1 MKSVKSI
8 VKNLSGRSSPQL
20 SRDSDEDLSE
30 TLCSVLDKKEPQGME
45 ERRELKPVRL
55 NQFRHGLDDG
65 LVVSACEDAPAS
77 DWFLL

>member
-1 MKSVKSI
+1 MKRKLSNVGLKS
-8 VKNLSGRSSPQL
+8 
-20 SRDSDEDLSE
+20 SRP
-30 TLCSVLDKKEPQGME
+30 DKKEPQGME